1 MIPQNSFP
9 SIVTDTQDVKNSV
22 FSKIRKYIK
31 KLKSGS
37 LTFSYSGRP
46 IRAQKV
52 DVVRILSQ
60 INFENSAELCV
71 RNIILESVLSAESF
85 AVGSGFLV
93 LENILGLSS
102 NSSYQGRTRSDI
114 HDIKTCISDLIGE
127 GLSQEIVYSIIEN
140 ASIDSDVSVSTSDIA
155 FYPSLRSLPCTE
167 VPAVLSPLFNTK
179 RKVIQNSSLLIID
192 GVIESLGEIENIL
205 QSFYADKKTLTII
218 ARGYSPDVVL
228 TLDKNHKLGNLF
240 VFPLKVEGG
249 EDIFDVFEKYD
260 HMYNLENIQN
270 LRFAKSD
277 HFDCIYEISLE
288 AKSSL
293 ITGFDSSKRRAQ
305 VTIPKRL
312 QPVSGI
318 IKDRIELGLKLAK
331 ELSKSG
337 SCTQRCSHKIYS
349 RQSLMVSKEVTLTL
363 KKSLENL
370 SCIVLQEKT

>member
-1 MIPQNSFP
+1 MIPQNSMP
-9 SIVTDTQDVKNSV
+9 SIVMDTQDVKNSV

-37 LTFSYSGRP
+37 LTFSYCGRP

-60 INFENSAELCV
+60 INFEKSEELCV

-93 LENILGLSS
+93 LENILGLNS
-102 NSSYQGRTRSDI
+102 NSSYKGKARSDI
-114 HDIKTCISDLIGE
+114 DDITTCISDLIGE
-127 GLSQEIVYSIIEN
+127 GLSREIVYSIIKN

-205 QSFYADKKTLTII
+205 QSFHSSKKTLTII

-228 TLDKNHKLGNLF
+228 TFAKNHKLGKLF
-240 VFPLKVEGG
+240 VFPLQIEGG

-270 LRFAKSD
+270 LRIVSSD
-277 HFDCIYEISLE
+277 NFDFTYEISLE

-293 ITGFDSSKRRAQ
+293 ITGFDSSKRKAQ
-305 VTIPKRL
+305 ITIPKRL

-318 IKDRIELGLKLAK
+318 LKDRIELGLKLAK

-337 SCTQRCSHKIYS
+337 CCHHLSSHKVYS
-349 RQSLMVSKEVTLTL
+349 RQSLMVSKEVTSSL